1 MAVRNLT
8 AICTVYQAHINN
20 KPQQYRTL
28 NKKDMSYKILT
39 VDTDN
44 IIKEN
49 GTLGEF
55 LETLAVIKTEVILAE
70 YKKPADPKKDKEPE
84 EYLNRATPE

>member
-1 MAVRNLT
+1 
-8 AICTVYQAHINN
+8 
-20 KPQQYRTL
+20 
-28 NKKDMSYKILT
+28 MSYKILT

-55 LETLAVIKTEVILAE
+55 LETLAAIKTEVILAE
-70 YKKPADPKKDKEPE
+70 YKKPADPKKDKEPA
-84 EYLNRATPE
+84 EYLNRISIV